1 MKNLISRTLNSILP
15 CCQSFKR
22 NLALKKL
29 RGNNMVTEFN
39 EKRIS
44 LFHFSFSCCQEF
56 SHLSPII
63 VSQFQNNNVFFNNR
77 LVIRCTYGNCTI
89 STNHLSFRVFIFYIF
104 KIHFSTKTTIRSN
117 NRRKTQATTLKLWT
131 FRDV

>member
-1 MKNLISRTLNSILP
+1 
-15 CCQSFKR
+15 
-22 NLALKKL
+22 
-29 RGNNMVTEFN
+29 MVAEFN

-44 LFHFSFSCCQEF
+44 LFQFSFSCCQEF

-77 LVIRCTYGNCTI
+77 LVIRCTYGNYTT

-104 KIHFSTKTTIRSN
+104 KIHFSTKTTIRSY

-131 FRDV
+131 FRDVWRMFSCIEIIQETSSPQANCLLFLFWQMVRW